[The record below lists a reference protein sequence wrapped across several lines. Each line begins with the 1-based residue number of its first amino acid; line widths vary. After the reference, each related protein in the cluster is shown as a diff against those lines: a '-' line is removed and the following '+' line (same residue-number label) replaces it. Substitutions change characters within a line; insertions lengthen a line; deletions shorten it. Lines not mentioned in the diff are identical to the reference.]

1 MNKKCKNEIYK
12 LGEVDD
18 RIPVLQ
24 LSGSSGKSEKKAIYE
39 SKKMVLNQAQD
50 QSKIR
55 LKRLETF
62 LSDHKLN
69 CDQLVDMHHTQN

>member
-24 LSGSSGKSEKKAIYE
+24 LTRSSGKKQKESDIWIEKDGFKP
-39 SKKMVLNQAQD
+39 S
-50 QSKIR
+50 S
-55 LKRLETF
+55 RLETQTK
-62 LSDHKLN
+62 D
-69 CDQLVDMHHTQN
+69 